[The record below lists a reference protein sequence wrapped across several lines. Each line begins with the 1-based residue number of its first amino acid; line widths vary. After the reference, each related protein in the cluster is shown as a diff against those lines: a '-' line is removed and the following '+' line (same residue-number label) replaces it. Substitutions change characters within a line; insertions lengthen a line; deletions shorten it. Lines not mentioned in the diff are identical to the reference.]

1 MICRRSS
8 TPVPLPITVVDTILE
23 HDRFLFLD
31 GKLMLSNVEVIKWDN
46 TFYFEV
52 IKWDNTFLL
61 FLDRALLSASVV
73 SELSSFP
80 KAFLICFATFGSVNQ
95 VVSI

>member
-31 GKLMLSNVEVIKWDN
+31 SKLMLSNVEVIKWDN
-46 TFYFEV
+46 TF
-52 IKWDNTFLL
+52 LL
-61 FLDRALLSASVV
+61 FLDGALLSASVV